1 MRLPLS
7 ILAAAS
13 LLIVLRASAEETV
26 LARHSFGGSPDATL
40 SDSLVDSSKDS
51 SGWAYAHES
60 ILADGK
66 FGVGKGRTR
75 NAYLPFSPEPGHIYT
90 CTLKLEISNPLDDG
104 SKDSKDWAAVGLSD
118 KPGKGLLPL
127 SSACSLLLRR
137 DGKGQVNLRGES
149 GNPNNDD
156 NHSAKVIHGATIAT
170 LGLILN
176 TTGNDWEVTYQVDGE
191 DVGARV
197 FQTKPEIQFLGIGQA
212 GTTEG
217 RFIELK
223 LTRTDP

>member
-1 MRLPLS
+1 MRIPLCV
-7 ILAAAS
+7 LAASA
-13 LLIVLRASAEETV
+13 LFPVLCASAEESV
-26 LARHSFGGSPDATL
+26 MIYHSFGGSPDAAL
-40 SDSLVDSSKDS
+40 SDSPVDSSKDS

-66 FGVGKGRTR
+66 FGVGKGHTR

-90 CTLKLEISNPLDDG
+90 CTLKLEISNPLDDS
-104 SKDSKDWAAVGLSD
+104 SKDSTDWVAIGLTD

-127 SSACSLLLRR
+127 SSACSLMLRR
-137 DGKGQVNLRGES
+137 DGSGQVNLRGES

-156 NHSAKVIHGATIAT
+156 NHFAKVIHGATTAT

-176 TTGNDWEVTYQVDGE
+176 TTGSDWEVTYQVDGE
-191 DVGARV
+191 DVGTRI
-197 FQTKPEIQFLGIGQA
+197 FQTKPDIQFLGIGQTA
-212 GTTEG
+212 TAEG

-223 LTRTDP
+223 LTQTEP

>member
-1 MRLPLS
+1 MRLPLT

-13 LLIVLRASAEETV
+13 LLPVLLASAEETV
-26 LARHSFGGSPDATL
+26 IIHHSFGGSPDAAL
-40 SDSLVDSSKDS
+40 SNSPVDSSKDS
-51 SGWAYAHES
+51 GGWAYAHES

-66 FGVGKGRTR
+66 FGMGKGHTR

-118 KPGKGLLPL
+118 KPDKGFLPL

-137 DGKGQVNLRGES
+137 DGKGQINLRGES
-149 GNPNNDD
+149 GNPNSDD

-197 FQTKPEIQFLGIGQA
+197 FQTKPEIQFLGIGQT
-212 GTTEG
+212 GTAEG

-223 LTRTDP
+223 LTRTDS

>member
-1 MRLPLS
+1 MRILLS
-7 ILAAAS
+7 ILAAVC
-13 LLIVLRASAEETV
+13 LLPVRCAFAEESV
-26 LARHSFGGSPDATL
+26 MIHHSFGGSPEAAL
-40 SDSLVDSSKDS
+40 SDSPVDSSKDS

-66 FGVGKGRTR
+66 FGVGKGHTR
-75 NAYLPFSPEPGHIYT
+75 NAYLPFSPEPGHVYT

-104 SKDSKDWAAVGLSD
+104 SKDSTDWAAIGLSD
-118 KPGKGLLPL
+118 KSGKGLLPL

-137 DGKGQVNLRGES
+137 DGKGQINLRGES

-156 NHSAKVIHGATIAT
+156 NHSAKVIHGATTAT

-191 DVGARV
+191 DVGTRI
-197 FQTKPEIQFLGIGQA
+197 FQTKPEIQFLGIGQTA
-212 GTTEG
+212 TAEG

-223 LTRTDP
+223 LTQAEP

>member
-1 MRLPLS
+1 MRILICIVTVVCLLP
-7 ILAAAS
+7 
-13 LLIVLRASAEETV
+13 VLCASAEETV
-26 LARHSFGGSPDATL
+26 LIHHSFGGSPDSAL
-40 SDSLVDSSKDS
+40 SDSPVDNSKES
-51 SGWAYAHES
+51 SGWAYVHES

-66 FGVGKGRTR
+66 FGVGKGHTR
-75 NAYLPFSPEPGHIYT
+75 NAYIPFSPEPGHIYT

-149 GNPNNDD
+149 GNPNSDD
-156 NHSAKVIHGATIAT
+156 NHSAKVVRGATTAT

-191 DVGARV
+191 DVGTRI
-197 FQTKPEIQFLGIGQA
+197 FQTKPDIQFLGIGQTA
-212 GTTEG
+212 TAEG

-223 LTRTDP
+223 LTQKDP